1 MKLYAVRVEV
11 TRWAYV
17 HVVAESDDAATELA
31 EVRAND
37 ILDDGDAEDEV
48 EAEVSEATGGWGDGE
63 LPYLTDEA
71 AEVEAELCG
80 TPRGGRRWA
89 PPSRRCRGATGAR
102 GRMRCCGWGA
112 SPARSS
118 IPATAAACSTGAAR
132 WLIWVPIPTC

>member
-1 MKLYAVRVEV
+1 MTAPLKIYSVRVEV

-48 EAEVSEATGGWGDGE
+48 EAEVSEATGGWNDGE

-80 TPRGGRRWA
+80 TPRGGDATCGQWA
-89 PPSRRCRGATGAR
+89 EALKGAGPVVDDTTLPLALPYDDGRTERVAAVPQIHAAGGAR
-102 GRMRCCGWGA
+102 
-112 SPARSS
+112 
-118 IPATAAACSTGAAR
+118 
-132 WLIWVPIPTC
+132 